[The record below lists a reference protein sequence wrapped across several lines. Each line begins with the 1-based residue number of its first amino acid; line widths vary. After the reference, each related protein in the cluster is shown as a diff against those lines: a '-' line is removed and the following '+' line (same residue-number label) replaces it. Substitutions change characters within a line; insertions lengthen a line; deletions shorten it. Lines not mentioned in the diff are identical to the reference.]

1 MKRRMIIVIVAVLA
15 LGGYAAWH
23 FDLLDRFG
31 LSATKSNGLV
41 LYGNVDIRQVELG
54 FRVAGR
60 IAELRFQEGDRVKKG
75 DLLAVLDDR
84 PYMDALDFAVADL
97 AAREADLKK
106 FSTGS
111 RPQEIAAAR
120 ANVAEREATLKNAE
134 NLVERRQAL
143 LKSGAVSREAYDDAV
158 RARDEARARLQSMR
172 ENLKLVTAGFREE
185 DIAVATAQ
193 LAAAQ
198 ARVDT
203 AKTSLA
209 DTQLYAPEGGV
220 ILSRVREPGAIVAAG
235 ATTYTLSLTDPVWV
249 RTYVAEPRLGHVTP
263 GMKVQVFTDSA
274 PGKPYNGQIGFI
286 SPVAEFTPKTVET
299 ADLRADLV
307 YRVRVVVTDPDAGLR
322 QGMPVTVRLI
332 DQNAA
337 QAAARP

>member
-1 MKRRMIIVIVAVLA
+1 MKRRVIVVMVAVLA
-15 LGGYAAWH
+15 LGGYATWQ
-23 FDLLDRFG
+23 FG
-31 LSATKSNGLV
+31 LLERLGLIDAQSNALT

-60 IAELRFQEGDRVKKG
+60 IAELRFQEGDTVKKG

-84 PYMDALDFAVADL
+84 PYLDALDVASADL

-106 FSTGS
+106 FAGGS

-143 LKSGAVSREAYDDAV
+143 VKTGAVSREAYDDAV

-172 ENLKLVTAGFREE
+172 ETLKLVTAGFREE

-198 ARVDT
+198 ARVDS
-203 AKTSLA
+203 AKTSLG
-209 DTQLYAPEGGV
+209 DTQLYAPESGV

-235 ATTYTLSLTDPVWV
+235 ATAYTVSLTDPVWI
-249 RTYVAEPRLGHVTP
+249 RTYVAEPRLGHVAP
-263 GMKVQVFTDSA
+263 GMKVEVFTDTA
-274 PGKPYNGQIGFI
+274 PDKPYSGQVGFI

-307 YRVRVVVTDPDAGLR
+307 YRVRIVVTNPDNGLR

-332 DQNAA
+332 EPENT
-337 QAAARP
+337 QAVVR

>member
-1 MKRRMIIVIVAVLA
+1 MKRRAIIAVVVLLA
-15 LGGYAAWH
+15 LGGYATWQ
-23 FDLLDRFG
+23 FG
-31 LSATKSNGLV
+31 LLERLGLV
-41 LYGNVDIRQVELG
+41 EAKSTALTLYGNVDIRQVELG

-60 IAELRFQEGDRVKKG
+60 IAELRFQEGDMVKKG

-84 PYMDALDFAVADL
+84 PYMDALDVAAADL

-106 FSTGS
+106 FSGGS
-111 RPQEIAAAR
+111 RPQEIAQAR

-143 LKSGAVSREAYDDAV
+143 VKNGTISREAFEDSV

-172 ENLKLVTAGFREE
+172 ETLKLVTAGFREE

-198 ARVDT
+198 ARVDS

-209 DTQLYAPEGGV
+209 DTQLYAPESGV

-235 ATTYTLSLTDPVWV
+235 ATAYTVSLTDPVWI
-249 RTYVAEPRLGHVTP
+249 RTYVAETRLGHVAP
-263 GMKVQVFTDSA
+263 GMKVEVFTDTS
-274 PGKPYNGQIGFI
+274 PNKPYSGQVGFI

-307 YRVRVVVTDPDAGLR
+307 YRVRVVVTNPDNGLR

-332 DQNAA
+332 EPVST
-337 QAAARP
+337 QAAVR

>member
-1 MKRRMIIVIVAVLA
+1 MKRRAIIAVVVLLA
-15 LGGYAAWH
+15 LGGYATWQ
-23 FDLLDRFG
+23 FG
-31 LSATKSNGLV
+31 LLERLGLV
-41 LYGNVDIRQVELG
+41 EAKSTALTLYGNVDIRQVELG

-60 IAELRFQEGDRVKKG
+60 IAELRFQEGDMVKKG

-84 PYMDALDFAVADL
+84 PYMDALDVAAADL

-106 FSTGS
+106 FSGGS
-111 RPQEIAAAR
+111 RPQEIAQAR

-143 LKSGAVSREAYDDAV
+143 VKNGTISREAFEDSV

-172 ENLKLVTAGFREE
+172 ETMKLVTAGFREE

-198 ARVDT
+198 ARVDS

-209 DTQLYAPEGGV
+209 DTQLYAPESGV

-235 ATTYTLSLTDPVWV
+235 ATAYTVSLTDPVWI
-249 RTYVAEPRLGHVTP
+249 RTYVAETRLGHVAP
-263 GMKVQVFTDSA
+263 GMKVEVFTDTS
-274 PGKPYNGQIGFI
+274 PNKPYSGQVGFI

-307 YRVRVVVTDPDAGLR
+307 YRVRVVVTNPDNGLR

-332 DQNAA
+332 EPVST
-337 QAAARP
+337 QAAVR